1 MCVVVSYLERGV
13 ASDAPTTEVP
23 VETSKFLRRTIKKRT
38 LSSQEPPHEKTRNL
52 LSTNQQ
58 NRQTS
63 ASTSGPKVTLSVPEL
78 SSTTSNEAFVYPS
91 CILRYVQQ
99 PYADSGV
106 RATETCISVIH
117 CRAWTIPLRHR
128 SHCFQ
133 VVSVPISE
141 TRLHSMV

>member
-1 MCVVVSYLERGV
+1 MCVVVSYLGRGV
-13 ASDAPTTEVP
+13 ASDAPTSEVP
-23 VETSKFLRRTIKKRT
+23 VETSKFLRRTNKKRT
-38 LSSQEPPHEKTRNL
+38 LSQEPPHEKTRNL
-52 LSTNQQ
+52 LSTKQP

-91 CILRYVQQ
+91 RILCYVQQ
-99 PYADSGV
+99 PYADGGV
-106 RATETCISVIH
+106 RPTESCISVIH